1 MGKNNLNKD
10 TSKKAQS
17 KKLTNKKTSEIGQP
31 LGGAKKEQDELKLGH
46 VADNA
51 DTIIKVD
58 DISMRF
64 NLAKEKTESIKE
76 YFIKRLRGKLKFDEF
91 YALRDITLDI
101 KRGES
106 VALIGKNGSGKSTL
120 LKCIAGVMYPTK
132 GNIIVNGSIAPMI
145 ELGAG
150 FDMDLT
156 AHENIYLNGAVMG
169 HDRAYMDEHYE
180 DIINFAELRD
190 FVDVPV
196 KNFSSG
202 MVARLGF
209 AIATEVK
216 ADIVICDEVLSVGDA
231 AFQQKCLDR
240 LKNMIN
246 SGSTLLFVSHSSDM
260 VKKLCRRAVWIDS
273 GRVVAD
279 GAPEEVC
286 DKYSESMG
294 VLKE

>member
-1 MGKNNLNKD
+1 
-10 TSKKAQS
+10 
-17 KKLTNKKTSEIGQP
+17 
-31 LGGAKKEQDELKLGH
+31 
-46 VADNA
+46 
-51 DTIIKVD
+51 
-58 DISMRF
+58 MRF